1 MKKGIVYAV
10 AALMSVTMAYT
21 AAGCSKSSG
30 NQPEKVYTAEPA
42 DKTEGEDIVFS
53 SAWTGKEEPVAET
66 ATEPFDTDTPEE
78 TTEKYLPENTSPH
91 GGTAGETSGAVMS
104 APAYASSKTDT
115 GTAAG
120 KTHSQAD
127 SWQTPASTRPAVQK
141 QTDEDSVQ
149 PATQKQYTPAVT
161 QPTTGK
167 QTTTAVTQP
176 ATQKQTTAA
185 ATQPVTQKQTTTA
198 AMQPV
203 TQKQTTAAATKP
215 AEQQTTA
222 PAKSIYEYPYDVE
235 AIRKELIALG
245 ESLGYVHITT
255 KPDGTPITP
264 DNSSWAL
271 PEYAGPET
279 TSKILERN
287 LKEWVEWY
295 PQMMCKGDPSTVFTI
310 YIESNG
316 NGEYNFYVLVG

>member
-42 DKTEGEDIVFS
+42 DKTEGEGIVFS
-53 SAWTGKEEPVAET
+53 SAWTGKEEPAAET
-66 ATEPFDTDTPEE
+66 ATEPFDTDTPKETKEE
-78 TTEKYLPENTSPH
+78 YLPENTSPH
-91 GGTAGETSGAVMS
+91 G
-104 APAYASSKTDT
+104 

-141 QTDEDSVQ
+141 QTDEASTQ

-167 QTTTAVTQP
+167 QTTAAPAQKQTTTAEKQP
-176 ATQKQTTAA
+176 EIQKQTTAA
-185 ATQPVTQKQTTTA
+185 ATQP
-198 AMQPV
+198 
-203 TQKQTTAAATKP
+203 
-215 AEQQTTA
+215 AEQQTTV

>member
-42 DKTEGEDIVFS
+42 DKTEGEGIVFS
-53 SAWTGKEEPVAET
+53 SAWTGKEEPAAET

-78 TTEKYLPENTSPH
+78 TTEEYLSENTSPH

-141 QTDEDSVQ
+141 QTDEASTQ

-167 QTTTAVTQP
+167 QTTAAPAQKQTTTAEKQP
-176 ATQKQTTAA
+176 EIQKQTTAA
-185 ATQPVTQKQTTTA
+185 ATQP
-198 AMQPV
+198 
-203 TQKQTTAAATKP
+203 
-215 AEQQTTA
+215 AEQQTTV

>member
-1 MKKGIVYAV
+1 MKKGIVYAM

-21 AAGCSKSSG
+21 AAGCSKSSE
-30 NQPEKVYTAEPA
+30 NQPEKVYTAESA

-53 SAWTGKEEPVAET
+53 SAWTGKEEPAAET

-78 TTEKYLPENTSPH
+78 TKEEYLPENISPH

-104 APAYASSKTDT
+104 VPAYSSSKTDT
-115 GTAAG
+115 GTAER

-127 SWQTPASTRPAVQK
+127 SWQTPASTRPAVPK
-141 QTDEDSVQ
+141 QTDEASTQ

-176 ATQKQTTAA
+176 ATQKQNTAA
-185 ATQPVTQKQTTTA
+185 ATQP
-198 AMQPV
+198 
-203 TQKQTTAAATKP
+203 
-215 AEQQTTA
+215 AEQQTTV

>member
-21 AAGCSKSSG
+21 AAGCSKNSG

-42 DKTEGEDIVFS
+42 DKTEGENLVLS
-53 SAWTGKEEPVAET
+53 SAGTGKEEPVAEKT
-66 ATEPFDTDTPEE
+66 TEPFDTDTPKETKEE
-78 TTEKYLPENTSPH
+78 YLPENTSPH

-141 QTDEDSVQ
+141 QTDEASTQ
-149 PATQKQYTPAVT
+149 PETQKQYTPAVT

-176 ATQKQTTAA
+176 ATQKQNTAA
-185 ATQPVTQKQTTTA
+185 ATQP
-198 AMQPV
+198 
-203 TQKQTTAAATKP
+203 
-215 AEQQTTA
+215 AEQQTTV

>member
-1 MKKGIVYAV
+1 M
-10 AALMSVTMAYT
+10 
-21 AAGCSKSSG
+21 
-30 NQPEKVYTAEPA
+30 
-42 DKTEGEDIVFS
+42 
-53 SAWTGKEEPVAET
+53 
-66 ATEPFDTDTPEE
+66 
-78 TTEKYLPENTSPH
+78 
-91 GGTAGETSGAVMS
+91 
-104 APAYASSKTDT
+104 
-115 GTAAG
+115 
-120 KTHSQAD
+120 
-127 SWQTPASTRPAVQK
+127 
-141 QTDEDSVQ
+141 
-149 PATQKQYTPAVT
+149 T

-167 QTTTAVTQP
+167 QTTAAPAQKQTTTAEKQP
-176 ATQKQTTAA
+176 EIQKQTTAA
-185 ATQPVTQKQTTTA
+185 ATQPVTQKQTTL
-198 AMQPV
+198 
-203 TQKQTTAAATKP
+203 AATKP

>member
-235 AIRKELIALG
+235 AIKADLKAYG
-245 ESLGYVHITT
+245 ESLGYIYISAKH
-255 KPDGTPITP
+255 DGTPLTP
-264 DNSSWAL
+264 DNSSWAV
-271 PEYAGPET
+271 PQSAGPNT
-279 TSKILERN
+279 KSTILERN
-287 LKEWVEWY
+287 LKEYVSFY
-295 PQMMCKGDPSTVFTI
+295 PTVLFGADEKKYFNI
-310 YIESNG
+310 YIETNG

>member
-127 SWQTPASTRPAVQK
+127 SWQTLASTRPAVQK

-215 AEQQTTA
+215 AEKQTTA
-222 PAKSIYEYPYDVE
+222 PAKSIYEYPYDIE
-235 AIRKELIALG
+235 AIRADLIAYG
-245 ESLGYVHITT
+245 ESLGYIHDTT

-264 DNSSWAL
+264 DNSSWA
-271 PEYAGPET
+271 PPQYGGAGMQST
-279 TSKILERN
+279 ILEKN
-287 LKEWVEWY
+287 LKERIESY
-295 PQMMCKGDPSTVFTI
+295 PKKMCEGDPSIGFTI
-310 YIESNG
+310 YIETDG
-316 NGEYNFYVLVG
+316 IEYNFYVLVG

>member
-21 AAGCSKSSG
+21 AAGCSKNSG

-42 DKTEGEDIVFS
+42 DKTEGENLVLS
-53 SAWTGKEEPVAET
+53 SAGTGKEEPVAEKT
-66 ATEPFDTDTPEE
+66 TEPFDTDTPKE
-78 TTEKYLPENTSPH
+78 TTEEYLSENTSPH

-141 QTDEDSVQ
+141 QTDEASTQ
-149 PATQKQYTPAVT
+149 PETQKQYTPAVT

-176 ATQKQTTAA
+176 ATQKQNTAA
-185 ATQPVTQKQTTTA
+185 ATQP
-198 AMQPV
+198 
-203 TQKQTTAAATKP
+203 
-215 AEQQTTA
+215 AEQQTTV
-222 PAKSIYEYPYDVE
+222 PAKSIYEYPYDIE
-235 AIRKELIALG
+235 AIRADLIAYG
-245 ESLGYVHITT
+245 ESLGYIHDTT

-264 DNSSWAL
+264 DNSSWA
-271 PEYAGPET
+271 PPQYGGAGMQST
-279 TSKILERN
+279 ILEKN
-287 LKEWVEWY
+287 LKERIESY
-295 PQMMCKGDPSTVFTI
+295 PKKMCEGDPSIGFTI
-310 YIESNG
+310 YIETDG
-316 NGEYNFYVLVG
+316 IEYNFYVLVG

>member
-10 AALMSVTMAYT
+10 AALLSVTMAYT
-21 AAGCSKSSG
+21 AAGCSKNSG
-30 NQPEKVYTAEPA
+30 NQPEKVYTAETA
-42 DKTEGEDIVFS
+42 DKTDGENLVLS
-53 SAWTGKEEPVAET
+53 SAGTGKEEPAAEKT
-66 ATEPFDTDTPEE
+66 TEPFDTDTPEE
-78 TTEKYLPENTSPH
+78 TTEEYLPENTSPH

-127 SWQTPASTRPAVQK
+127 SWQTPASTRAAVQK
-141 QTDEDSVQ
+141 QTDEDAVQ

-167 QTTTAVTQP
+167 QITTAVTQP
-176 ATQKQTTAA
+176 ATQKQTT
-185 ATQPVTQKQTTTA
+185 TA
-198 AMQPV
+198 S
-203 TQKQTTAAATKP
+203 TKP

-235 AIRKELIALG
+235 AIKADLKAYG
-245 ESLGYVHITT
+245 ESLGYIYISA
-255 KPDGTPITP
+255 KPDGTPLTP
-264 DNSSWAL
+264 DNSSWAV
-271 PEYAGPET
+271 PQSAGPNT
-279 TSKILERN
+279 KSTILERN
-287 LKEWVEWY
+287 LKEYVSFY
-295 PQMMCKGDPSTVFTI
+295 PTVLFGADEKKYFNI
-310 YIESNG
+310 YIETNG